1 MTKLCPRGK
10 AAAKRK
16 FKVYPSAYA
25 NAYASKICAGKIKDP
40 SGVKRKDFKG
50 PKPAVLGSL
59 ISTGVRAVGKYLT
72 KRAAKKTEKNFF
84 KQLKKEGY
92 ESDPAKQT
100 RKNKMS
106 TIVGKA
112 RNQKKPELDDKLGAA
127 VGPTYVGSTI
137 VAVKGKEFGDKISE
151 DIAKAKRYK
160 KPTTATF
167 MRKSK
172 KYQQKTAN
180 FADGGFNKVGMHDVM
195 GSPISVD
202 VDGDNLSNASAQG
215 YYKDLL

>member
-1 MTKLCPRGK
+1 
-10 AAAKRK
+10 
-16 FKVYPSAYA
+16 
-25 NAYASKICAGKIKDP
+25 
-40 SGVKRKDFKG
+40 
-50 PKPAVLGSL
+50 
-59 ISTGVRAVGKYLT
+59 
-72 KRAAKKTEKNFF
+72 
-84 KQLKKEGY
+84 
-92 ESDPAKQT
+92 
-100 RKNKMS
+100 MS
-106 TIVGKA
+106 TIVGKM

-127 VGPTYVGSTI
+127 VGPTYVGSAI
-137 VAVKGKEFGDKISE
+137 LAVKGKEFSDKISE

-180 FADGGFNKVGMHDVM
+180 YDRFADGGFNKVGMHDVM

-202 VDGDNLSNASAQG
+202 VDGDNLSNASAQD